1 MSPIAYLNTWFP
13 AGGTVFR
20 KLWTFKEV
28 GLSWRKLVIGGSN
41 GEPEGYHVAC
51 FWPMSSA
58 S

>member
-41 GEPEGYHVAC
+41 GEPEGVI
-51 FWPMSSA
+51 M
-58 S
+58 